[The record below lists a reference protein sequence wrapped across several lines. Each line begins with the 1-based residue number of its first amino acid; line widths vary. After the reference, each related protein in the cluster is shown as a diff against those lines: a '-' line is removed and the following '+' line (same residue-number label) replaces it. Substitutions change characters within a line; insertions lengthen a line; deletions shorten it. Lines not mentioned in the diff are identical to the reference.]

1 MPEGLV
7 QQVRA
12 GMQARRAC
20 LRVRLW
26 PLPGSAQLLRQVA
39 AEVLGVVPA
48 DSLPLVVVSAGDGVR
63 SVAVARRAADILV
76 DVPLADLV
84 VGVPVGVSGD
94 DPGDLL
100 LTVSSSAVA
109 AQRLHRLRAGW
120 GAAGGGRAWMRLTAE
135 PVASALARCG
145 PLGPW
150 LDGTSFRDGRLVFGG
165 LEVDGGGAAG

>member
-7 QQVRA
+7 QQVSARV
-12 GMQARRAC
+12 QARRAC

-39 AEVLGVVPA
+39 AEVLGVTAA
-48 DSLPLVVVSAGDGVR
+48 DSLPLVVVSAADSVR

-100 LTVSSSAVA
+100 LTVSSSAAA
-109 AQRLHRLRAGW
+109 AQRLDRLRAGW
-120 GAAGGGRAWMRLTAE
+120 GAAAGGRPWMRLTAE
-135 PVASALARCG
+135 PVASAAARCG

-150 LDGTSFRDGRLVFGG
+150 LDGTSFCDGRLVFGG
-165 LEVDGGGAAG
+165 LEVDGGGVAV